1 MRRMLWSLLIIAML
15 AYGCVLGLL
24 LLFQDRLV
32 YFPQIGRELWLDPR
46 EHGLEHTAL
55 TLATVDGEKLDAWFF
70 PAGQADA
77 VVLILH
83 GNAGNM
89 SHRVDT
95 VAMFHRMGYSVL
107 IFDYR
112 GYGRS
117 TGRPSETG
125 LYHDAMAAWDHLT
138 RQRGFPPGQII
149 LFGESLGGAVAAW
162 LAARERPAALIL
174 SSVFTSAP
182 DLAAELYPWLPT
194 RWLLRV
200 RYDTRAALVQ
210 LQCPVLIAHSPDDDI
225 IPFGHG
231 QRLLEAASEPKTFL
245 QLAGSHNEGFIFM
258 RPAWVAALDD
268 FLRRH
273 RQERSTP

>member
-1 MRRMLWSLLIIAML
+1 MLWNLLIIAML
-15 AYGCVLGLL
+15 AYACVLTLL

-32 YFPQIGRELWLDPR
+32 YFPQISRELWLDPR
-46 EHGLEHTAL
+46 ERGLPHTPL

-70 PAGQADA
+70 PAEQSAA

-112 GYGRS
+112 GYGHS

-125 LYHDAMAAWDHLT
+125 LYRDATAAWDHLT
-138 RQRGFPPGQII
+138 LQRDFQPGQII

-174 SSVFTSAP
+174 SSVFTSVP

-194 RWLLRV
+194 RWLLRMH
-200 RYDTRAALVQ
+200 YDTRAALAGA
-210 LQCPVLIAHSPDDDI
+210 QCPVLIAHSPDDDI

-231 QRLLEAASEPKTFL
+231 QRLLAAASEPKTFL
-245 QLAGSHNEGFIFM
+245 QLAGSHNDGFIFM
-258 RPAWVAALDD
+258 RPAWVATVDD
-268 FLRRH
+268 FLRKVRIG
-273 RQERSTP
+273 PGYPVL